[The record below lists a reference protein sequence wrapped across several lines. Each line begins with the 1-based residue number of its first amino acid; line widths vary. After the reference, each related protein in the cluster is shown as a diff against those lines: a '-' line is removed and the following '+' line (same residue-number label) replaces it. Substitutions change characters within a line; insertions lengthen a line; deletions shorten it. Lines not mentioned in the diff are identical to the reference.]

1 MQITITN
8 RRQGRSPDDIAGKE
22 SPWIPSTRGRI
33 LSLFYL
39 APWEPSRISFSRIEE
54 ARKRWWQGCWW
65 STGRSTSSSSQ
76 RFAVDDKNS
85 GNELVAALRTTGS
98 PAPLFPLKILLAT
111 GGEIVVLIR
120 VEKKYGEVD
129 GGGRRERFEKL
140 FARCIVEMNEGYIIS
155 RDKKK
160 NN

>member
-1 MQITITN
+1 MDPFHSRPN
-8 RRQGRSPDDIAGKE
+8 P
-22 SPWIPSTRGRI
+22 
-33 LSLFYL
+33 LSLL
-39 APWEPSRISFSRIEE
+39 PGTLGALEDLVLEDRGSEKKVV
-54 ARKRWWQGCWW
+54 ARLLVEYRPVHLEHP
-65 STGRSTSSSSQ
+65 SSSQ

-111 GGEIVVLIR
+111 GGKIVVLIR